1 MYNIK
6 LIVYPLV
13 ALLIGFAGVHAH
25 ANSTEALFE
34 EEVITGVVLDDSN
47 DDPIEGVKVKL
58 ERAEQSA
65 ETNADGEFKI
75 ENLEPG
81 LYTLV
86 VEAEGYETWAKEID
100 LTAQEAEVEIRLQPS
115 E

>member
-1 MYNIK
+1 MFNVK

-13 ALLIGFAGVHAH
+13 ALLIGIAGVHAH

-34 EEVITGVVLDDSN
+34 EEAIAGVVLDASN
-47 DDPIEGVKVKL
+47 NDPVEGAEVKL

-86 VEAEGYETWAKEID
+86 VEAEGYETWTKDID
-100 LTAQEAEVEIRLQPS
+100 LTAQEAEIEIKLKPT